1 MVLLSLVSMSTG
13 DFVQVVADEEDS
25 VYELLV
31 RCQALTFVSVRQLRL
46 YFGGQLLKG
55 CHKLSFYGL
64 QDGAQVFVANVIGVQ
79 VFNMDDFATSTYIEV
94 HPRTHVRLLKF
105 YAARA
110 MGLNDSAVRLFW
122 WGREMTNDSV
132 LSDYDVKDGDK
143 FHLTTYRRV

>member
-64 QDGAQVFVANVIGVQ
+64 QDEAQVFVANVIGVQ
-79 VFNMDDFATSTYIEV
+79 VFNMDDFATSFYIEV

-110 MGLNDSAVRLFW
+110 MGLNDYAVRLFW